1 MKTIKIKISILGY
14 WYIGTG
20 HEAGAYAD
28 SIVLKDRDNLPFI
41 PGKTLKGMFRNSAQ
55 MCYNNTIIT
64 ENEMDVLFGVPGISL
79 ENRPAFGIDFNNDEL
94 ATSSILYFNNAE
106 LTCSEKE
113 EIRNQNLS
121 RHLYRIIQST
131 AIDENGVAKDK
142 SLRSYEVAVPLNFIT
157 SIDFEDSPK
166 LNSTFESEDKLKD
179 LLKIFASFITEI
191 GGKRRRGFGR
201 CYVEVL

>member
-55 MCYNNTIIT
+55 MCYNNNIIT

-79 ENRPAFGIDFNNDEL
+79 ENSEL
-94 ATSSILYFNNAE
+94 ATSGILYFNNAE

-201 CYVEVL
+201 CFVEVL

>member
-1 MKTIKIKISILGY
+1 MKTIKIKISLLGY

-28 SIVLKDRDNLPFI
+28 SIALKDSDGLPFI

-55 MCYNNTIIT
+55 LCCNNNIIT
-64 ENEMDVLFGVPGISL
+64 EEEMDILFGVPGTSL
-79 ENRPAFGIDFNNDEL
+79 ENGLASGIDYNSDEL
-94 ATSSILYFNNAE
+94 STSGILYFNNAE
-106 LTCSEKE
+106 LTDFEKN
-113 EIRNQNLS
+113 EIKKQELG
-121 RHLYRIIQST
+121 RHLYRIVQST

-157 SIDFEDSPK
+157 SINFDDSQRI
-166 LNSTFESEDKLKD
+166 SDIFESDAKLKN
-179 LLKIFASFITEI
+179 LLKIFSSFITEI

-201 CYVEVL
+201 CLVEVL